1 MMFNKELADKIDEFL
16 RGNLDIMFEFEFN
29 GLLLLYGGALRGYIM
44 DIPIKDYDF
53 FLLTQ
58 DEDNLLDFFKKYNIA
73 YQENYNHGYK
83 FTYNNLKVGLNSTN
97 DLCNVCGYN
106 TDFLFYDIHR
116 KQFIPIGMK
125 QAIKK
130 RQIIIYEYYGYPR
143 YECRVAL
150 RNRLK
155 KHKEYVQF
163 LSNSKRPV
171 KVVRKNKFFR
181 RMFIG
186 FLKKPSKIKKFF
198 RR

>member
-1 MMFNKELADKIDEFL
+1 MFNQDVADKIDKFL
-16 RGNLDIMFEFEFN
+16 HENLDIMFKFEFN

-58 DEDNLLDFFKKYNIA
+58 EEANILEFFEKYNII
-73 YQENYNHGYK
+73 YEKNYDHGYN

-106 TDFLFYDIHR
+106 TDFLFYDVHR
-116 KQFIPIGMK
+116 KTFIPIGMEK
-125 QAIKK
+125 AIKERK
-130 RQIIIYEYYGYPR
+130 IIIYEYYGYPR

-155 KHKEYVQF
+155 KHKEYIKF
-163 LSNSKRPV
+163 LSNNQKPV
-171 KVVRKNKFFR
+171 KVVRKNKYWR
-181 RMFIG
+181 RMLIG
-186 FLKKPSKIKKFF
+186 FLKHPSKIKKFF